1 MRPLPTGLI
10 NPTELSS
17 LAFDNGFDAQN
28 LTDEKRKELQSTREG
43 ILELCHNWGTE
54 DDASFKYNSGNE
66 EPHRGFGH
74 ICVSVDD
81 LQAACKRFDEM
92 GAKFKKRPE
101 EGKMR
106 HIAFLLDPDGARSLS
121 PLLKEG
127 TDSRRIL
134 GRGRREPIAQE
145 VTQGDVAV
153 VRNGV
158 P

>member
-1 MRPLPTGLI
+1 M
-10 NPTELSS
+10 
-17 LAFDNGFDAQN
+17 AFDNGFDGSD
-28 LTDEKRKELQSTREG
+28 LTDDKRKQLQSTREG

-54 DDASFKYNSGNE
+54 KDENFKYCSGND

-106 HIAFLLDPDGARSLS
+106 HIAFLLDPDGPSLACEV
-121 PLLKEG
+121 PIDADPG
-127 TDSRRIL
+127 RIL
-134 GRGRREPIAQE
+134 GRDHREPIAEE
-145 VTQGDVAV
+145 VN
-153 VRNGV
+153 RS
-158 P
+158 